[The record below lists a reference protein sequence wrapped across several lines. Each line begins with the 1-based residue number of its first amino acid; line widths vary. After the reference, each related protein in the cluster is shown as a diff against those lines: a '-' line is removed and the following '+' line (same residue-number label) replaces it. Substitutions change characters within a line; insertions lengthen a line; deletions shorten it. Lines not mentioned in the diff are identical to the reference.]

1 MDVRLLPW
9 RAALA
14 AGLALTL
21 GAATAAS
28 LGARLLP
35 AADDAA
41 VTLVWRVSVLVLLA
55 GITWSLV
62 ELLGLAREY
71 RWLAAMK
78 RRSSIDRLLR
88 GDALPRT
95 LAVERGRRIA
105 RLRQAEAAVPADLR
119 ATLRAEAQAASAAI
133 GSATRFFAS
142 LLLLLAVLGT
152 FAGMKAALPRL
163 TAAIRPDAAEVDP
176 ASIQQALAGIAAAFG
191 ANFLALLGAV
201 ILAVLA
207 FGLAAERRHLLAA
220 LEHVS
225 ERYLYPLLP
234 AGSDVSALQ
243 RAVQDMRLSVN
254 AVELVGD
261 GVRDLQSTI
270 RSLEQTLVDAIGDL
284 QSSFS
289 ASLQKQAVDIQNQLS
304 ASVTRVALGVMNV
317 SEVLGQTAAAYES
330 LLEGL
335 TARDERIARAGDALE
350 RIAASLPADLRGAAA
365 STVQAAERAE
375 AAHAE
380 LGAASRR
387 LERLHAELATQQRA
401 ATMKN
406 LTTAFGAAGRE
417 LHRLSSAIASAS
429 ERDDPSVGEIAASL
443 RATTELLDAMRE
455 DITVL
460 AGLMHRDPRARG
472 GEPHQRVRPPGWP
485 GPDTPAGGA
494 P

>member
-1 MDVRLLPW
+1 GRAPRPRRVARAGGGPAACRTRRAARGAAAHGRARERAARERRPARRHRRGAVGRGAAARHRGRAHRARAGGHASTRARARARRCRPQHPHRARRARPLDGRAFAFLPGRRVMDVRLLPW

-88 GDALPRT
+88 GDALPRPR
-95 LAVERGRRIA
+95 AVWRGRCMA
-105 RLRQAEAAVPADLR
+105 RLGRAEAAVPADLR
-119 ATLRAEAQAASAAI
+119 ASLRAEAQAASAAI

-243 RAVQDMRLSVN
+243 RAVQDMRLSAN

-270 RSLEQTLVDAIGDL
+270 RSLEQTLV
-284 QSSFS
+284 
-289 ASLQKQAVDIQNQLS
+289 
-304 ASVTRVALGVMNV
+304 
-317 SEVLGQTAAAYES
+317 
-330 LLEGL
+330 
-335 TARDERIARAGDALE
+335 
-350 RIAASLPADLRGAAA
+350 
-365 STVQAAERAE
+365 
-375 AAHAE
+375 
-380 LGAASRR
+380 
-387 LERLHAELATQQRA
+387 
-401 ATMKN
+401 
-406 LTTAFGAAGRE
+406 
-417 LHRLSSAIASAS
+417 
-429 ERDDPSVGEIAASL
+429 
-443 RATTELLDAMRE
+443 
-455 DITVL
+455 
-460 AGLMHRDPRARG
+460 
-472 GEPHQRVRPPGWP
+472 
-485 GPDTPAGGA
+485 
-494 P
+494 